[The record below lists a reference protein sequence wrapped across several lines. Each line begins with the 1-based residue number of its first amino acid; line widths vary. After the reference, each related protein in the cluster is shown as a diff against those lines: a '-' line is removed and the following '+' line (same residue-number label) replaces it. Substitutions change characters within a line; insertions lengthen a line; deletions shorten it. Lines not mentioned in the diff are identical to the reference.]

1 MITNLVSTITQSLLP
16 AATGQIAASLG
27 SDEAAAERGIGA
39 GVPGILAGLANAAS
53 TPGGAQKLGPV
64 VSQIQAMPPEEIVRH
79 LLDADHRKLAE
90 PGWAMLSSLAGV
102 AFLQTLS
109 SSVARFSGLGQAAAK
124 DLLGLL
130 APVVLE
136 FLRREQIAKGL
147 DATGMASLLA
157 SQRGNIRRAL
167 PREMALRLQGSDE
180 RTPGEPRASQTY
192 RKAAAPAA
200 RRPSS
205 GTRTFWVLR
214 AIILAGVAISLL
226 PMRGERPAAQ
236 YTDSNTTIVAK
247 TTPGE
252 LRQPET
258 GESAAGVRPRAGRQ
272 PAGRLW
278 KISSG
283 RLFQ

>member
-1 MITNLVSTITQSLLP
+1 M
-16 AATGQIAASLG
+16 
-27 SDEAAAERGIGA
+27 
-39 GVPGILAGLANAAS
+39 
-53 TPGGAQKLGPV
+53 
-64 VSQIQAMPPEEIVRH
+64 QAEEIVTH

-90 PGWAMLSSLAGV
+90 PGWAMLSSLAGG

-109 SSVARFSGLGQAAAK
+109 SSIARFTGLGQAAAK

-136 FLRREQIAKGL
+136 FLRREQIAKEL

-180 RTPGEPRASQTY
+180 RTSGEQRASQTF
-192 RKAAAPAA
+192 RQAAAPAA

-205 GTRTFWVLR
+205 GTRTFWALR

-226 PMRGERPAAQ
+226 PMRGERPTAQ

-252 LRQPET
+252 RPQTET
-258 GESAAGVRPRAGRQ
+258 GESAGGVHPHASRQ

-283 RLFQ
+283 HLFQ